1 MHVRFIDPRAS
12 SRQRFRRTGA
22 EWFRRI
28 GTPTSSLP
36 RIACMLWPGWVRAR
50 AARYGVAGRAAAEM
64 ATMAVL
70 AGTSGAGWAGL
81 TREELCGAG
90 GGF

>member
-1 MHVRFIDPRAS
+1 MHA
-12 SRQRFRRTGA
+12 A
-22 EWFRRI
+22 
-28 GTPTSSLP
+28 
-36 RIACMLWPGWVRAR
+36 AR
-50 AARYGVAGRAAAEM
+50 AGWRAGAAAEM

>member
-1 MHVRFIDPRAS
+1 M
-12 SRQRFRRTGA
+12 
-22 EWFRRI
+22 
-28 GTPTSSLP
+28 
-36 RIACMLWPGWVRAR
+36 
-50 AARYGVAGRAAAEM
+50 AARRLHAWAGAAAEM